1 MPIAATAK
9 TAKTQLIAAAAAG
22 IAALTLTA
30 CDAQSGP
37 GAGSAGLPSDSDI
50 RQVTVVGAGQVQGT
64 PDTLTLN
71 ASMESLAPDA
81 TAAMNQTNE
90 RQQAVIDGL
99 LGLDID
105 EADIATTEASLQPQ
119 FGGPDGD
126 AITAYRA
133 TNSINVKIRD
143 LDQASDAIGLIVQTG
158 GNATRIN
165 SISYSIEDDSQL
177 VRDARA
183 RAFEDARDRA
193 DQYAGLAGMSL
204 GKVIS
209 ITESGG
215 ATPPMP
221 MPMPRGAME
230 AAVPLEPGQ
239 QTVGFSVTV
248 IWELS

>member
-1 MPIAATAK
+1 MPIAAHAK
-9 TAKTQLIAAAAAG
+9 TVRNMLTALAAVAATAAA
-22 IAALTLTA
+22 LTA

-37 GAGSAGLPSDSDI
+37 TLEPGADS

-64 PDTLTLN
+64 PDTLTVN
-71 ASMESLAPDA
+71 ASMEFVGPDA

-99 LGLDID
+99 VELGID
-105 EADIATTEASLQPQ
+105 RKDIATTAADLQPQ
-119 FGGPDGD
+119 YNSDSTS
-126 AITAYRA
+126 ITAYRA
-133 TNSINVKIRD
+133 TNSVNVTLRD
-143 LDQASDAIGLIVQTG
+143 LGRASDAIGLIVATG

-183 RAFEDARDRA
+183 RAFEDAKDRA
-193 DQYAGLAGMSL
+193 AQYAELSGLNL

-209 ITESGG
+209 ISESGG
-215 ATPPMP
+215 PTPPVP
-221 MPMPRGAME
+221 MQAPRAME

-248 IWELS
+248 IWELT

>member
-1 MPIAATAK
+1 MSIAATTK
-9 TAKTQLIAAAAAG
+9 TARTRLLAAG
-22 IAALTLTA
+22 AAGVAALTLSA

-37 GAGSAGLPSDSDI
+37 TSAAPGADT

-64 PDTLTLN
+64 PDMLTVN
-71 ASMESLAPDA
+71 ASMEFVAPDA
-81 TAAMNQTNE
+81 TTAMAQTNA

-99 LGLDID
+99 TELGID
-105 EADIATTEASLQPQ
+105 RTDLATTEANLAPQ
-119 FGGPDGD
+119 FGADD
-126 AITAYRA
+126 NTITAYRA
-133 TNSINVKIRD
+133 TNSIDVKIRD
-143 LDQASDAIGLIVQTG
+143 LDQASDAIGLIVSTG

-183 RAFEDARDRA
+183 RAFQDAEDRA
-193 DQYAGLAGMSL
+193 DQYAELAGMNL

-221 MPMPRGAME
+221 MPVPRGAME

>member
-1 MPIAATAK
+1 MPIAARAK
-9 TAKTQLIAAAAAG
+9 TVRNMLTALAAAAAT
-22 IAALTLTA
+22 AAALTA

-37 GAGSAGLPSDSDI
+37 SLEPGADS

-64 PDTLTLN
+64 PDTLTVN
-71 ASMESLAPDA
+71 ASMEFVGPDA

-99 LGLDID
+99 VELGID
-105 EADIATTEASLQPQ
+105 RKDIATTAADLQPQ
-119 FGGPDGD
+119 YNSDSTS
-126 AITAYRA
+126 ITAYRA
-133 TNSINVKIRD
+133 TNSVNVTLRD
-143 LDQASDAIGLIVQTG
+143 LGRASDAIGLIVATG

-183 RAFEDARDRA
+183 RAFEDAKDRA
-193 DQYAGLAGMSL
+193 AQYAELSGLNL

-209 ITESGG
+209 ISESGG
-215 ATPPMP
+215 PTPPVP
-221 MPMPRGAME
+221 MQAPRAME

-248 IWELS
+248 IWELT

>member
-1 MPIAATAK
+1 MPIAARAK
-9 TAKTQLIAAAAAG
+9 TVRNMLTALAAAAAT
-22 IAALTLTA
+22 AAALTA

-37 GAGSAGLPSDSDI
+37 SLEPGADS

-64 PDTLTLN
+64 PDTLTVN
-71 ASMESLAPDA
+71 ASMEFVGPDA

-99 LGLDID
+99 VELGID
-105 EADIATTEASLQPQ
+105 RKDIATTAADLQPQ
-119 FGGPDGD
+119 YNSDSTS
-126 AITAYRA
+126 ITAYRA
-133 TNSINVKIRD
+133 TNSVNVTLRD
-143 LDQASDAIGLIVQTG
+143 LGRASDAIGLIVATG

-177 VRDARA
+177 VRDTRA
-183 RAFEDARDRA
+183 RAFEDAKDRA
-193 DQYAGLAGMSL
+193 AQYAELSGLNL

-209 ITESGG
+209 ISESGG
-215 ATPPMP
+215 PTPPVP
-221 MPMPRGAME
+221 MQAPRAME

-248 IWELS
+248 IWELT

>member
-1 MPIAATAK
+1 MPIAARAK
-9 TAKTQLIAAAAAG
+9 TVRNMLTALAAAAAT
-22 IAALTLTA
+22 AAALTA

-37 GAGSAGLPSDSDI
+37 SLEPGADS

-64 PDTLTLN
+64 PDTLTVN
-71 ASMESLAPDA
+71 ASMEFVGPDA

-99 LGLDID
+99 VELGVDRK
-105 EADIATTEASLQPQ
+105 DIATTAADLQPQ
-119 FGGPDGD
+119 YNSDSTS
-126 AITAYRA
+126 ITAYRA
-133 TNSINVKIRD
+133 TNSVNVTLRD
-143 LDQASDAIGLIVQTG
+143 LDRASDAIGLIVATG

-183 RAFEDARDRA
+183 RAFEDAKDRA
-193 DQYAGLAGMSL
+193 AQYAELSGLNL

-209 ITESGG
+209 ISESGG
-215 ATPPMP
+215 PTPPVP
-221 MPMPRGAME
+221 MQAPRAME

-248 IWELS
+248 IWELT